1 MWWLIGCA
9 PDFGDRGPGFES
21 DISDHDPVAQEKH
34 IPGLLA
40 VAQEKH
46 IPGLLAVAQENEL
59 QVRTAIIMLVRPST
73 SPLTGPPLTL
83 CSRTPQR
90 VKPRESIYN

>member
-1 MWWLIGCA
+1 MAQEKHI
-9 PDFGDRGPGFES
+9 PGLLA
-21 DISDHDPVAQEKH
+21 VAQEKH

-73 SPLTGPPLTL
+73 SPLTGPPLTF